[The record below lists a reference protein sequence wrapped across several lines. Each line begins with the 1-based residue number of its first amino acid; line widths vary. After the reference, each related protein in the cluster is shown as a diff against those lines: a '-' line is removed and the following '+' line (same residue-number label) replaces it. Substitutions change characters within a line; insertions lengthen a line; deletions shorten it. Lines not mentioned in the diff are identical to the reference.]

1 MNKLED
7 WIIDCASGPFGSN
20 LKVECFVD
28 RGFPIIDGANLK
40 GVVVTDNIT
49 KFVTKEKAKSLSRS
63 IAKRH
68 DVIVTISGTLGQIA
82 YIPLDS
88 LYDEYLCSQRQFRV
102 TFDETKVDVEYL
114 VYYFHTVEGQK
125 KILSF
130 ANYVGVPALSQPLPN
145 FKRIEVDFPCL
156 ETQHRVVQTI
166 KSIDMKIANNNAVC
180 ADLDAMAKLLY
191 DYWFVQFDFPDENGK
206 PYKSSGGKMVWN
218 DGLKR
223 EIPKG
228 WDVCALNSKI
238 SLERGISYSSDNLVG
253 KGIPMINLGCFAIG
267 GGYKDGNLKS
277 YNGDYPETKII
288 HPYDLILCLTQQ
300 TSIDP
305 RKDVIGCSLLVPD
318 VFLSDIVI
326 TQDMAKVV
334 CSDELRYF
342 LIQYINASY
351 FHRYITGFAS
361 GSNIL
366 HLDVNGILRHIT
378 VMPPEGILK
387 QYANLVKPMWEK
399 RSECMSE
406 NQQLASL
413 RDFLLP
419 LLMNDQ
425 VTICAANVEG
435 NAAQVAPLH
444 GRGAQG
450 AKMHRTTPR
459 FPRGGIADQAAR
471 EILSART
478 KSASANMI

>member
-1 MNKLED
+1 MRKTLAD
-7 WIIDCASGPFGSN
+7 IAYY
-20 LKVECFVD
+20 
-28 RGFPIIDGANLK
+28 
-40 GVVVTDNIT
+40 VTDRIDYT
-49 KFVTKEKAKSLSRS
+49 E
-63 IAKRH
+63 
-68 DVIVTISGTLGQIA
+68 
-82 YIPLDS
+82 LD
-88 LYDEYLCSQRQFRV
+88 ER
-102 TFDETKVDVEYL
+102 T
-114 VYYFHTVEGQK
+114 
-125 KILSF
+125 
-130 ANYVGVPALSQPLPN
+130 YVGIDNMVPNRGGVTASEYVPSVGQYIAFRAGDILIGNIRPYFKKVWLASFDGGCSPDVLCVRAKDGVSSLFLYAVLSQDN
-145 FKRIEVDFPCL
+145 FFDYDVRGSKGSKMPRGDKNHIMAYPVPEIQSKEEVGL
-156 ETQHRVVQTI
+156 I
-166 KSIDMKIANNNAVC
+166 INSIYRKIQNNNAIC

-206 PYKSSGGKMVWN
+206 PYKSTGGKMVCN

-223 EIPKG
+223 EIPEG

-253 KGIPMINLGCFAIG
+253 GGIPMINLGCFAIG

-342 LIQYINASY
+342 LVQYINASY

-378 VMPPEGILK
+378 VIPPEGILK

-406 NQQLASL
+406 NRQLASL

-419 LLMNDQ
+419 LLMNGQ
-425 VTICAANVEG
+425 VTIQTANAEEDSEPKML
-435 NAAQVAPLH
+435 NNTWYDKRFALWLEN
-444 GRGAQG
+444 QG
-450 AKMHRTTPR
+450 L
-459 FPRGGIADQAAR
+459 AAR
-471 EILSART
+471 GNVDRATLREIFDAMDDDD
-478 KSASANMI
+478 K